1 MKYALISDIHSSIDD
16 LQAVFHQ
23 IQTIPDTPTIIGMG
37 DLYECKIG
45 KKKVATLTAPL
56 PLTDAKENS
65 TQFESMLT
73 FPSIRGNQ
81 EERIMRAT
89 GLSLYNHLPL
99 VMPIDGARLIH
110 GHQFKWSADWQ
121 PLTTHLPDDTLV
133 FFGHSHDS
141 VLYRKKKPQSF
152 TFGEP
157 ILLEKKKYGINVGSV
172 VDNREWVLYDSS
184 ARTITFMKA

>member
-1 MKYALISDIHSSIDD
+1 MKYALIGDIHSSIDD

-23 IQTIPDTPTIIGMG
+23 IQTITDTPTIIGMG

-45 KKKVATLTAPL
+45 KKKVAKLTALLPL
-56 PLTDAKENS
+56 PDAQKNS
-65 TQFESMLT
+65 AHFESLLT

-89 GLSLYNHLPL
+89 GLSLYHHLPL
-99 VMPIDGARLIH
+99 VMTIEGARLIH
-110 GHQFKWSADWQ
+110 GHQFEWSADWQ

-141 VLYRKKKPQSF
+141 VLYRKKKPRPF

-157 ILLEKKKYGINVGSV
+157 IPLENKKYGINVGSV

-184 ARTITFMKA
+184 ARTVTFMKA

>member
-1 MKYALISDIHSSIDD
+1 MKYALIGDIHSSIDD
-16 LQAVFHQ
+16 LQAVLHQ
-23 IQTIPDTPTIIGMG
+23 IEALPDTPTIIGMG

-45 KKKVATLTAPL
+45 KKKAAKLTATLSL
-56 PLTDAKENS
+56 SDAQENS
-65 TQFESMLT
+65 ALFESLLT

-89 GLSLYNHLPL
+89 GLSLYQQLPL
-99 VMPIDGARLIH
+99 VMTIDGARLIH
-110 GHQFKWSADWQ
+110 GHQFEWTADWQ
-121 PLTTHLPDDTLV
+121 PITTHLPDDTLV

-141 VLYRKKKPQSF
+141 VLYRKKKPKPF
-152 TFGEP
+152 TFGQSIP
-157 ILLEKKKYGINVGSV
+157 LKKKKYGINVGSV